1 MKKIPLTQGKY
12 AIVDDIDFEYLNQW
26 KWTFH
31 NLEYAYRKDSKDNRK
46 NILMHRA
53 ILKTPTGKLTD
64 HVNGNGL
71 DNRRGNLRVCTSSQ
85 NQKNQRK
92 NKANTSGFK
101 GVSWDKERKKWA
113 AYINAN
119 GRLYHLGRFSIKRVA
134 AEAYDKAAKKLHGEF
149 ARLNFA

>member
-26 KWTFH
+26 KWTFTH
-31 NLEYAYRKDSKDNRK
+31 GYAYRKDDKRK
-46 NILMHRA
+46 NVFMHRFLLQA
-53 ILKTPTGKLTD
+53 PKGKLTD
-64 HVNGNGL
+64 HVNGNKL
-71 DNRRGNLRVCTSSQ
+71 DNRRLNLRLCSPSE
-85 NQKNQRK
+85 NQKNQKK